1 MLLRALDA
9 DAERIVEDVDAG
21 NAQDVASALT
31 SGTQTDG
38 GQRGRDD
45 DAMQR
50 RCAEWEGRWP
60 QQRVAP
66 TMREIRG
73 GIRNGDAVQGV
84 LGEERLHR
92 VWERQTEALAD
103 ARAHAWDPKDYT
115 PATDPL
121 GLVERGVD
129 MPAAHEYGGFW
140 RVGACDAYGWDDAT
154 DARIN
159 ADPVQRL
166 WQRCSAMEIDGRGLK
181 DKNGTWVTSDAGG
194 RKKLEKHGQR
204 ASWRVRWLTV
214 CLHLKHHFTHAAAT
228 DASLVERDGRRRLS
242 VGIYSGAQPNRGGG
256 RAWDTEQ
263 HVGAGMM
270 GAAVPSN
277 WEVCDAELYA
287 ILLYLR
293 TVVLER
299 EWEAGPVGER
309 RVLVLSDCAAAL
321 QLMEMAW
328 RRGVAATGREGSCG
342 PLLEEICA
350 HRRRLGMW

>member
-1 MLLRALDA
+1 VATARPGGHADVLPGELVTQDDSDDEGNGEEDAAEDQRAETGAGEGGAGGAVQREQRMRASLAPGTAADAARPRDNRVEEDQDQWMLLRALDA

-140 RVGACDAYGWDDAT
+140 RVGACDAYGWGDAT

-194 RKKLEKHGQR
+194 RKN
-204 ASWRVRWLTV
+204 WR
-214 CLHLKHHFTHAAAT
+214 
-228 DASLVERDGRRRLS
+228 S
-242 VGIYSGAQPNRGGG
+242 
-256 RAWDTEQ
+256 
-263 HVGAGMM
+263 
-270 GAAVPSN
+270 
-277 WEVCDAELYA
+277 
-287 ILLYLR
+287 
-293 TVVLER
+293 
-299 EWEAGPVGER
+299 
-309 RVLVLSDCAAAL
+309 
-321 QLMEMAW
+321 
-328 RRGVAATGREGSCG
+328 TGRGHHGGCGGSR
-342 PLLEEICA
+342 CA
-350 HRRRLGMW
+350 CT